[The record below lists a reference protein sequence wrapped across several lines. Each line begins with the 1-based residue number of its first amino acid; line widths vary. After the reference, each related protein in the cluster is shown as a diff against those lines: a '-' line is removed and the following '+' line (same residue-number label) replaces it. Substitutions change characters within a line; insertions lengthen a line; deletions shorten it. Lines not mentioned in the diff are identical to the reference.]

1 MPVVISQGGRRL
13 GAALGGVALIA
24 LALALVAG
32 PAGAAP
38 PPPKP
43 KPRIVKVADDF
54 FAPTNITIVKNKL
67 VRWVWSNENT
77 DSHDV
82 TLKKGPR
89 GVSKKAFTSETGAI
103 GIRFEKRFTV
113 TGAYDFY
120 CTLHPT
126 VMKMK
131 ITVKNP

>member
-1 MPVVISQGGRRL
+1 MPVRVIRSRGQIAGL
-13 GAALGGVALIA
+13 GLVAVLALG
-24 LALALVAG
+24 LALVAG

-38 PPPKP
+38 PKPP

-54 FAPTNITIVKNKL
+54 FAPTNIPIVKNKV
-67 VRWVWSNENT
+67 VRWVWSNDNT

-82 TLKKGPR
+82 TLKKGPG

-131 ITVKNP
+131 ITVKKP